1 MKRSGLSAKVNSEL
15 YLSLAS
21 QKVPPEED
29 TAHLWLFLLEYCCSF
44 CLIWTISALRH
55 SVKAA
60 TELKIRQKRCSSTWL
75 LENFV
80 FKAQFR
86 ADFLVALQK
95 TELLSICF
103 PDGAEVLLVGLCA
116 RTEGKS
122 VFGVTQ
128 FWKVWVCT
136 ISSEHFFHH
145 LLLSMKIALFL
156 PSTHFLL
163 GFVIYIAPRKC
174 SCHDGSQIKIQPLM

>member
-1 MKRSGLSAKVNSEL
+1 MIVSVWIVWIN
-15 YLSLAS
+15 
-21 QKVPPEED
+21 
-29 TAHLWLFLLEYCCSF
+29 FCCSF
-44 CLIWTISALRH
+44 CFIWTISALGH

-60 TELKIRQKRCSSTWL
+60 TELKTREKRCSSTWL
-75 LENFV
+75 FENFV
-80 FKAQFR
+80 FKAQFL

-95 TELLSICF
+95 TKLLSICF
-103 PDGAEVLLVGLCA
+103 PDGAEVLPVGLGA
-116 RTEGKS
+116 RIEGIT
-122 VFGVTQ
+122 VFRVIQ

-136 ISSEHFFHH
+136 ISPEYFFHH
-145 LLLSMKIALFL
+145 LLLSVNIALFL